1 MGLNIIKQTGTA
13 NTTYSPGRK
22 IEWLFIHYSASTSSK
37 KGAASGMCSWSA
49 NPAAGGSADFAVDDE
64 TMYQYN
70 PDIKNRYCWAVG
82 GSKYAYMSTSLGGKY
97 YGIANN
103 NNSISI
109 ELSSNKTNKKSLDVN
124 DNDWYLTD
132 ETINNGVKLAAYL
145 MHLYNID
152 MSHVIMHHMRT
163 GKWCPQIWTK
173 NEAALSGWY
182 DFLKKLQKEYD
193 GTEYTAPIPE
203 KLYRVRLSWDNEKSQ
218 LFAGT
223 LEGAK
228 QIADQNP
235 GYAVFDP
242 DTKQS
247 VYISSIKAST
257 NPNTINAN
265 NAKILASLPKYSGLP
280 ASKEDYLNKVAEIC
294 VKLYPYTKII
304 PSVPIAMAC
313 LENGFGCGSD
323 AIQLTLA
330 NNLVGQK
337 SELLNST
344 WKQYSVWSGK
354 SLKKRTPED
363 YGNGIVYIN
372 DSFRVFDT
380 YAESLLDF
388 EMFLSWAK
396 VGNQYKYRKVVGMTD
411 PYQVISAIR
420 AGIGTEDKPSG
431 YFTDRNYRTKIMN
444 LINQYDLTKYDKIA
458 FSNGNVPVATSPEVV
473 AETRSNSA
481 VSDVSSVVDKYKVGS
496 DFKNGKVV
504 DQKGAFSVLSNAQKL
519 ADQTGMKIFDVTNGA
534 CIYPTSGEII
544 DGWYRVAKEYKNGK
558 YVDQQGA
565 YKSEANGLAMAK
577 SVNLK
582 LFDPDGNQIYP
593 EVKPTAQNA
602 VSGSSTQYQV
612 RCGIFTKKSNATK
625 LVNNLKAAG
634 FDAIMYQHDNQW
646 YVQAGLFS
654 VQSNADKLCSK
665 IKAKGFDCVVT
676 VI

>member
-13 NTTYSPGRK
+13 NTTYSPSRK

-37 KGAASGMCSWSA
+37 RGAASGMCSWSA

-70 PDIKNRYCWAVG
+70 PDIKNRYCWQVG
-82 GSKYAYMSTSLGGKY
+82 GSKYSYMSTSLGGKY

-103 NNSISI
+103 NNSIGI

-124 DNDWYLTD
+124 DNDWYLT
-132 ETINNGVKLAAYL
+132 EATINNGIKLAAYL
-145 MHLYNID
+145 MKQYKID
-152 MSHVIMHHMRT
+152 INHVIMHHMRT
-163 GKWCPQIWTK
+163 GKLCPQPWTK
-173 NEAALSGWY
+173 NENALNGWY
-182 DFLKKLQKEYD
+182 DFLKRLQKEYD

-203 KLYRVRLSWDNEKSQ
+203 KLYRVRLSWNDEKSQ

-235 GYAVFDP
+235 RYSVFDP

-247 VYISSIKAST
+247 VYVSSIKAST
-257 NPNTINAN
+257 NTNTINTD
-265 NAKILASLPKYSGLP
+265 NAKILSTLPKYSGLP

-304 PSVPIAMAC
+304 PSIPIAMAC

-323 AIQLTLA
+323 AIQLTQA

-473 AETRSNSA
+473 AETRSNSS

-519 ADQTGMKIFDVTNGA
+519 ADQTGMKVFDVTNGA
-534 CIYPTSGEII
+534 CIYPEII
-544 DGWYRVAKEYKNGK
+544 SSNEKWYRVAQDYKSGK
-558 YVDQQGA
+558 YVGQYGA
-565 YKSEANGLAMAK
+565 YKNESNGLSIAK
-577 SVNLK
+577 QNNLK

-593 EVKPTAQNA
+593 VIVPISQNA
-602 VSGSSTQYQV
+602 ASISKTQYQT
-612 RCGIFTKKSNATK
+612 RCGIFSKKENATR
-625 LVNNLKAAG
+625 LVSNLKNAG
-634 FDAIMYQHDNQW
+634 FDAIMYQQEGQW
-646 YVQAGLFS
+646 YVQTGMFS
-654 VQSNADKLCSK
+654 NQSNADNLCSR
-665 IKAKGFDCVVT
+665 IKSAGFDCVVT
-676 VI
+676 TI